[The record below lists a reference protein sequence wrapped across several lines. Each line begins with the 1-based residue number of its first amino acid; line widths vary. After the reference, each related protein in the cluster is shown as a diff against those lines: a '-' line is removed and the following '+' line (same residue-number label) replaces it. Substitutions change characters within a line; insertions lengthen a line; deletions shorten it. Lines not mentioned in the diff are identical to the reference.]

1 MGRSILA
8 ILAGYLTMLV
18 GVSGALAF
26 AAVVLLGEI
35 PTEPKPFDG
44 PAYFLWVELLISLL
58 AAIAGGYV
66 CALVAKDAERKH
78 IAVLIGLMLVLS
90 VVSIAVEAG
99 LKPRWSSIAVPLA
112 GILGVWLGGRLRL
125 VHRRI

>member
-18 GVSGALAF
+18 GVSGALAL
-26 AAVVLLGEI
+26 AAVVVLGEL

-44 PAYFLWVELLISLL
+44 PAYFLWIELVISLL

-66 CALVAKDAERKH
+66 CAFVARTRERTH
-78 IAVLIGLMLVLS
+78 VLVLAGVM
-90 VVSIAVEAG
+90 VVLGAITVLTDEG
-99 LKPRWSSIAVPLA
+99 LKPLWSSLAVPVVGLV
-112 GILGVWLGGRLRL
+112 GVWIGGGLRLRHKSL
-125 VHRRI
+125 

>member
-1 MGRSILA
+1 MI
-8 ILAGYLTMLV
+8 V

-35 PTEPKPFDG
+35 PTEPQPFDG
-44 PAYFLWVELLISLL
+44 PAYFLWVELLISVL
-58 AAIAGGYV
+58 AALAGGYV

-78 IAVLIGLMLVLS
+78 IVALIGLMLVMS
-90 VVSIAVEAG
+90 AISIAAEAG
-99 LKPRWSSIAVPLA
+99 LKPLWSSVAVPLV